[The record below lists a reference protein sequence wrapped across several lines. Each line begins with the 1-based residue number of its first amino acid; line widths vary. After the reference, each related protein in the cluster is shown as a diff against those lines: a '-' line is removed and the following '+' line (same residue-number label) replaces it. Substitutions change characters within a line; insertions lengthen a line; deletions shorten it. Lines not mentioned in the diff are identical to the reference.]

1 MTINLSTPTGSI
13 AADTEKVI
21 VRVEQDYH
29 PDGSISVTVHTS
41 KWITLPDGTKQE
53 LGTWQRHSATYPS
66 VGAMVQAAAATWAP
80 SQEYRESLAERIQDN
95 PLEASEAVLESYV
108 GILNAMQSYLASQQ
122 ATQSAE

>member
-1 MTINLSTPTGSI
+1 MINLEQLLESEEIQVKYSI
-13 AADTEKVI
+13 Y
-21 VRVEQDYH
+21 RVTQDNNL
-29 PDGSISVTVHTS
+29 DGSISVTLHMEKRGTS
-41 KWITLPDGTKQE
+41 PDGSSVRMGPLE
-53 LGTWQRHSATYPS
+53 AFSATYPS
-66 VGAMVQAAAATWAP
+66 VEAMVQAAAATWAP